1 MGCAALLFA
10 IAIATAS
17 AAQDEQPPAPDPAQ
31 IERHEA
37 LLDEALR
44 RKDERQAREAVRLLA
59 NYPGDPRAAKALLA
73 AAKRPGAVGR
83 DAVAHLVAVARARP
97 KGVDVVPTLTR
108 LLGSRRVLKDSNRAR
123 TICLTLGAI
132 GDGRAASTLMKLMKH
147 DDLAIAGAAIGAA
160 TGMKSRRHKI
170 IERMIGDLESLGSSM
185 RDSREPKKRERYAM
199 LSGAYAGAINAMTGQ
214 YFGTDTIEIRR
225 WWKKNKRK
233 VPNRIK
239 PKREEKGREGASEKR
254 DGDR

>member
-1 MGCAALLFA
+1 MLAC
-10 IAIATAS
+10 AS
-17 AAQDEQPPAPDPAQ
+17 AVFAQDETPPKPDPAQ

-37 LLDEALR
+37 LLDDAFR

-59 NYPGDPRAAKALLA
+59 SYPGDPRAAKALLD
-73 AAKRPGAVGR
+73 AAKRPGAAGR

-97 KGVDVVPTLTR
+97 MGVDVVPVLTR

-123 TICLTLGAI
+123 TICMSLGAI

-147 DDLAIAGAAIGAA
+147 DDLAIAGAAIAGAS
-160 TGMKSRRHKI
+160 GLQSRRHKV

-233 VPNRIK
+233 VPDRIK
-239 PKREEKGREGASEKR
+239 PKKPDTPADKPKKRSGSGR
-254 DGDR
+254 